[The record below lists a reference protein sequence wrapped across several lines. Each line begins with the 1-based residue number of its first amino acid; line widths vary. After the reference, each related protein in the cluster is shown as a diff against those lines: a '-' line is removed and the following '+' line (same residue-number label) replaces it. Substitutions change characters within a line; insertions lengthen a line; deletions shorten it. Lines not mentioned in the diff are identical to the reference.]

1 MSYVLRDWFR
11 PQQVGQVRRDFDRV
25 VDEFFGPAQ
34 AAWQR
39 RGVAGYPSLN
49 IWEESDVL
57 YAEAELPGIKQDD
70 LELSVVGNQLTIQG
84 RRAAAAPQTGT
95 FHRRERAA
103 GEFSHTVVLPYEV
116 DAENVQASL
125 VDGVLKLTLPKSAAA
140 KPRKINV
147 NQPVH
152 VNQSEKQ
159 S

>member
-1 MSYVLRDWFR
+1 MLALPIGSTSSRFAC
-11 PQQVGQVRRDFDRV
+11 G
-25 VDEFFGPAQ
+25 
-34 AAWQR
+34 
-39 RGVAGYPSLN
+39 RGITCTDTSSP
-49 IWEESDVL
+49 
-57 YAEAELPGIKQDD
+57 
-70 LELSVVGNQLTIQG
+70 T